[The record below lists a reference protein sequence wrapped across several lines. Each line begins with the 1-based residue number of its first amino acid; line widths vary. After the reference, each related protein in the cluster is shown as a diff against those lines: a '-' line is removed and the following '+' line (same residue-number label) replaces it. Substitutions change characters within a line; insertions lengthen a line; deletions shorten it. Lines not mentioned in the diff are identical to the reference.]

1 MVKQKGDQKNDFQRR
16 CLISLSQNYEK
27 KKKKTDTDF
36 QGGKEN
42 PGARGII
49 RILSATKGVL
59 SVLDMGFQSLE
70 KLCFHNI

>member
-1 MVKQKGDQKNDFQRR
+1 M
-16 CLISLSQNYEK
+16 K
-27 KKKKTDTDF
+27 KKKKKKLIQTF
-36 QGGKEN
+36 KGERKIL
-42 PGARGII
+42 GARGII

>member
-27 KKKKTDTDF
+27 KKKKKKKKTDTDF
-36 QGGKEN
+36 QGWNEN

-49 RILSATKGVL
+49 RIL
-59 SVLDMGFQSLE
+59 
-70 KLCFHNI
+70 

>member
-27 KKKKTDTDF
+27 KKKKKTDTDF
-36 QGGKEN
+36 QGWKEN

-59 SVLDMGFQSLE
+59 SKPWKIMFS
-70 KLCFHNI
+70 